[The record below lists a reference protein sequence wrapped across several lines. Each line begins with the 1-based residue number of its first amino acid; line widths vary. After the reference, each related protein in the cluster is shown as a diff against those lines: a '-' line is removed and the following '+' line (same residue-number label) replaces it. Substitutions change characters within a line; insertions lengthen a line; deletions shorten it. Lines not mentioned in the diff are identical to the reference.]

1 MTLNQLRYIV
11 KIAEVGNISEAAQK
25 LFISQPSL
33 TNAVHSLEDQ
43 MHVTIF
49 NRTNKGV
56 TLTNEGKEFLSYA
69 RQVFAL
75 RIPNPN
81 RTLVFLVN
89 TIPLRSMPWSMS
101 FKPLMQTS
109 MTLPYGKPRLL
120 KSSMMSIKEL
130 VKLVFFI
137 YQKTMKMSSQR

>member
-69 RQVFAL
+69 RQVF
-75 RIPNPN
+75 
-81 RTLVFLVN
+81 RT
-89 TIPLRSMPWSMS
+89 S
-101 FKPLMQTS
+101 
-109 MTLPYGKPRLL
+109 
-120 KSSMMSIKEL
+120 
-130 VKLVFFI
+130 
-137 YQKTMKMSSQR
+137 